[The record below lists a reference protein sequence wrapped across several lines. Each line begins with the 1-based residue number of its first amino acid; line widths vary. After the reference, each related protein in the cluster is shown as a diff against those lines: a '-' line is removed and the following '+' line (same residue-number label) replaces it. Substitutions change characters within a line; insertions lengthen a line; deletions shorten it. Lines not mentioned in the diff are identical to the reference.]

1 MVLFK
6 LARKTGLFVDLI
18 VFEEA
23 PYSFPHD
30 LGDGDIASIRVF
42 HALLQLNVKAFRND
56 QTAIS
61 SFRHNHLRAASCP
74 LKVSMI
80 PILSHITVIY
90 RVLLHNNARCRP
102 LYFRVISQ
110 QLLVINS

>member
-1 MVLFK
+1 MVLSK
-6 LARKTGLFVDLI
+6 LARKTGLLVDLI
-18 VFEEA
+18 VLEEA

-30 LGDGDIASIRVF
+30 LRDGNVASIRVF
-42 HALLQLNVKAFRND
+42 HALLQLNVKALRNY

-61 SFRHNHLRAASCP
+61 SFRHKHFRTASCP

-90 RVLLHNNARCRP
+90 RVLLHNSARKQVALP
-102 LYFRVISQ
+102 YGA
-110 QLLVINS
+110 